1 MTIFSSVE
9 AAQQH
14 GFVWLEFHSAVGLHV
29 VVRDFTR
36 GDGRRHRALAF
47 ARPAEARA

>member
-14 GFVWLEFHSAVGLHV
+14 GFVWLEYHSAVGLHV
-29 VVRDFTR
+29 VVREFTR
-36 GDGRRHRALAF
+36 GDGRRERALAF
-47 ARPAEARA
+47 AEPEKALA